1 MYKTCLV
8 LSSYTVSFESDPVVT
23 NLSPE
28 ELYAHAKICLIGSAN
43 VPIQELVETCH
54 IFVLPSASAKD
65 NKNSKMDMKQPLYPV
80 PYSQIKRCIGVC

>member
-8 LSSYTVSFESDPVVT
+8 FSSYTFSLESDPAVT

-28 ELYAHAKICLIGSAN
+28 ELYAHAKICLAGSVN

-54 IFVLPSASAKD
+54 IFILPSASAG
-65 NKNSKMDMKQPLYPV
+65 Q
-80 PYSQIKRCIGVC
+80 